1 MRIDVAV
8 RRGEANDD
16 DDAEKAMDARRS
28 SSEGEAEGEMSSVEG
43 RCAAVLEY

>member
-8 RRGEANDD
+8 RRGEAND

-28 SSEGEAEGEMSSVEG
+28 SSEGEAEG
-43 RCAAVLEY
+43 